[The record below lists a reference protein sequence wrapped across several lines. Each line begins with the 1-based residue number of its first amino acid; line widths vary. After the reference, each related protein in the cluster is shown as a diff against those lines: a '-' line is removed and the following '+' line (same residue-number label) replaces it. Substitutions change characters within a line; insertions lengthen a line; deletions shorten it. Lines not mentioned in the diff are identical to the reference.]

1 MTFLMTLLKRWGMRG
16 AVLCLLGAG
25 GLALFASWMTRLQWA
40 LVIAAAALFVATAAL
55 NWREGASL
63 LGRRGMRHGASA
75 ALLVLMALGV
85 AVLAN
90 AVSLR
95 YNARW
100 DLTENKRHSLS
111 PQTVKLVRGLT
122 APVEVIG
129 FFRSDMPGKRT
140 AEDLLK
146 QYAQASGGKFTYR
159 TEDPDR
165 SPGLARRYGVESYGT
180 LVMQSGDK
188 SEKVLD
194 ADEDRLTNALVKA
207 TRSGKPVIYVVKG
220 HGERDLSS
228 AERPGLSQAKEQ
240 MEKANY
246 TVKELE
252 LARQAML
259 PADAA
264 VVIVPGPKTDLLP
277 PELSALD
284 AYLAQGGRVLFM
296 ADPLQSDGV
305 VKYLAK
311 YGVALGNDIVVEP
324 SPIGQLFGVG
334 PEVPIVTRY
343 EQHPITKDMA
353 NVMTGFPVTRSVA
366 PVKEG
371 PLKGIM
377 ATALAK
383 TSTDSW
389 GETDLAGLK
398 RGQPARRDPAD
409 TPGPVSVLTAV
420 TIVPAPGAKPEPKAQ
435 PKTDAKGE
443 EDPAKKPEGR
453 LVVLGTSTFA
463 SNQGLGFQGN
473 RDLFLNI
480 VAWLAGQEGEIAI
493 RPKDTRQ
500 NPIFVTSAQS
510 RTVLWLSIVIL
521 PGAVMV
527 CGIWLVVRRRRIN

>member
-1 MTFLMTLLKRWGMRG
+1 R
-16 AVLCLLGAG
+16 
-25 GLALFASWMTRLQWA
+25 
-40 LVIAAAALFVATAAL
+40 I
-55 NWREGASL
+55 
-63 LGRRGMRHGASA
+63 
-75 ALLVLMALGV
+75 
-85 AVLAN
+85 
-90 AVSLR
+90 
-95 YNARW
+95 
-100 DLTENKRHSLS
+100 
-111 PQTVKLVRGLT
+111 
-122 APVEVIG
+122 
-129 FFRSDMPGKRT
+129 
-140 AEDLLK
+140 
-146 QYAQASGGKFTYR
+146 
-159 TEDPDR
+159 EDPDR

-194 ADEDRLTNALVKA
+194 ADEDRLTNTLVKV

-228 AERPGLSQAKEQ
+228 AERVGLSQSKEQ

-252 LARQAML
+252 LARQAKV

-277 PELSALD
+277 PEFSALD

-296 ADPLQSDGV
+296 ADPLQADGL

-334 PEVPIVTRY
+334 PEVPIVTGY
-343 EQHPITKDMA
+343 ERHPITKDMA

-366 PVKEG
+366 PAKES

-383 TSTDSW
+383 TSRDSW
-389 GETDLAGLK
+389 GETDLAGLR

-420 TIVPAPGAKPEPKAQ
+420 TIVPAPGANTEPKAEAKTPEAE
-435 PKTDAKGE
+435 PKTNGDA
-443 EDPAKKPEGR
+443 AKKPEGR

-480 VAWLAGQEGEIAI
+480 VSWLAGQEGEIAI

-500 NPIFVTSAQS
+500 NPIFLTSAQS

-527 CGIWLVVRRRRIN
+527 CGIWLVVRRRRVK

>member
-1 MTFLMTLLKRWGMRG
+1 
-16 AVLCLLGAG
+16 
-25 GLALFASWMTRLQWA
+25 
-40 LVIAAAALFVATAAL
+40 
-55 NWREGASL
+55 
-63 LGRRGMRHGASA
+63 
-75 ALLVLMALGV
+75 
-85 AVLAN
+85 
-90 AVSLR
+90 VSLR

-111 PQTVKLVRGLT
+111 PQTVKLVLGLT
-122 APVEVIG
+122 APVGAIG
-129 FFRSDMPGKRT
+129 FFRADTPGKRT

-159 TEDPDR
+159 MEDPDR
-165 SPGLARRYGVESYGT
+165 SPGLARRHGVESYGT

-194 ADEDRLTNALVKA
+194 ADEDRLTNALVKV
-207 TRSGKPVIYVVKG
+207 TRSGKPGIYVVKG
-220 HGERDLSS
+220 HGERDPSS
-228 AERPGLSQAKEQ
+228 AERAGLSQAKEQ

-246 TVKELE
+246 AVKELE
-252 LARQAML
+252 LARQAKV
-259 PADAA
+259 PGDAA

-277 PELSALD
+277 PELAALD
-284 AYLAQGGRVLFM
+284 AYLAEGGRVLFM
-296 ADPLQSDGV
+296 ADPLQADGLV
-305 VKYLAK
+305 TYLAK

-334 PEVPIVTRY
+334 PEVPIVTGY
-343 EQHPITKDMA
+343 ERHPITKDMA

-366 PVKEG
+366 PAKEG
-371 PLKGIM
+371 QLKGIV
-377 ATALAK
+377 ATPLAK
-383 TSTDSW
+383 TSRDSW
-389 GETDLAGLK
+389 GETDLAGLR
-398 RGQPARRDPAD
+398 RGQPARRDQAD
-409 TPGPVSVLTAV
+409 TPGPVSVLTCV
-420 TIVPAPGAKPEPKAQ
+420 TIVPAPDAKTE
-435 PKTDAKGE
+435 PKTDAKSE

-480 VAWLAGQEGEIAI
+480 VSWLAGQEGEIAI

-500 NPIFVTSAQS
+500 NPIFLTSAQS

-527 CGIWLVVRRRRIN
+527 CGIWLVVRRRRIK

>member
-1 MTFLMTLLKRWGMRG
+1 MTFLTTLLKRWGMWG
-16 AVLCLLGAG
+16 AVFCLLGAG
-25 GLALFASWMTRLQWA
+25 GLALFASWMTRLQGA
-40 LVIAAAALFVATAAL
+40 LVIAAAVLFVAAAAL

-111 PQTVKLVRGLT
+111 PQTVKLVRGLA
-122 APVEVIG
+122 APVEAIG
-129 FFRSDMPGKRT
+129 FFRSDTPGKRT

-146 QYAQASGGKFTYR
+146 QYAQASGGKFAYR
-159 TEDPDR
+159 MEDPDR

-194 ADEDRLTNALVKA
+194 ADEDRLTNALVKV

-252 LARQAML
+252 LARQAKV

-284 AYLAQGGRVLFM
+284 AYLAQGGRALFM
-296 ADPLQSDGV
+296 ADPLQADGL

-334 PEVPIVTRY
+334 PEVPIVTGY
-343 EQHPITKDMA
+343 ERHPITKDMA

-366 PVKEG
+366 PAKEEG
-371 PLKGIM
+371 PLKGIR
-377 ATALAK
+377 ATALAR
-383 TSTDSW
+383 TSRDSW
-389 GETDLAGLK
+389 GETDLVGLR

-420 TIVPAPGAKPEPKAQ
+420 TIVPAPDAKTEPKAE
-435 PKTDAKGE
+435 AKGE

-480 VAWLAGQEGEIAI
+480 VSWLAGQEGEIAI

-500 NPIFVTSAQS
+500 NPIFLTSAQS

-527 CGIWLVVRRRRIN
+527 CGIWRVVRRRRIK